1 VNDFQHGDRIR
12 VELDGDDGLPLVRY
26 GFVDASDGHRQRPGV
41 PVMLDGEIDPTT
53 VIDLSR
59 IKPVTITNLELRLD
73 GADLLVD
80 PHLRRGLVQMW
91 SAEAEAAGL
100 EIHALHC
107 IGDGVRDSSEGYLL
121 AELNAGGNHY
131 VLRATREPID
141 SDVVHV
147 RADRPNRFEL

>member
-26 GFVDASDGHRQRPGV
+26 GFVDASDGRRQRPGV

-121 AELNAGGNHY
+121 AELNAGGDHY

>member
-1 VNDFQHGDRIR
+1 MNGFQHGDRIR
-12 VELDGDDGLPLVRY
+12 VELEGDDGLPLVRY
-26 GFVDASDGHRQRPGV
+26 GFVDASDDRWPRPGV

-59 IKPVTITNLELRLD
+59 ITAVTITNLELRLD

-100 EIHALHC
+100 EIQALHC
-107 IGDGVRDSSEGYLL
+107 IGDGVRDSSEGYVL
-121 AELNAGGNHY
+121 AELNAGGDHY
-131 VLRATREPID
+131 VLRATREPLD

-147 RADRPNRFEL
+147 RADRPHRFQL